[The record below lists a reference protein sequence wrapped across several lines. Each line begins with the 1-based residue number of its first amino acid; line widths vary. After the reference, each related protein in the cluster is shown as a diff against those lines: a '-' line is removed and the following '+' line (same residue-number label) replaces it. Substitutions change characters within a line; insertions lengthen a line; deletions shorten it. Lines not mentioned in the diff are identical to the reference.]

1 MNFLLCPRASRRVL
15 GALLHCGVLCL
26 LLAACANFASTEFD
40 ATDAEA
46 LRYAKSGDLRA
57 EVDSVV
63 QPLIGRGDMPGA
75 VVGILLPDGSMRFF
89 GYGVADRD
97 TGRKPDAD
105 TLFAVGSLSK
115 GFLGTIVDLLVQQGQ
130 LSWDNTLGEVIPP
143 DAGPSP
149 DARNITLLQLTTHTA
164 GLRRQPFTRPM
175 LMPFIGYLF
184 TGDSFYDMLD
194 RDFMFDYLSDFSTP
208 RAPTYVYS
216 NIGYGLLGF
225 AVERKTGE
233 NLDALLQQD
242 IVAPLGLTET
252 GYVPEALPGYATRA
266 RGTAGDQPK
275 FIRRGTPVPD
285 WNFTPLMRGS
295 GGLYS
300 SARDLLIFARAHFV
314 GTDTPLGRAMVDTL
328 RVRLAG
334 PHESA
339 AIAWTVDD
347 IGGQEIAAMLGVVAG
362 YTSYLGLDLRHR
374 TAIVVLRNS
383 FNWDESIGSR
393 LLIRLGQAQDHMAD
407 AGGR

>member
-233 NLDALLQQD
+233 NLD
-242 IVAPLGLTET
+242 VAAAGYRRAVGIDRNRIRAGGPPGLCH
-252 GYVPEALPGYATRA
+252 TRA
-266 RGTAGDQPK
+266 WHRRRPAEIHPPRNAGAGLE
-275 FIRRGTPVPD
+275 FHAANAGIGR
-285 WNFTPLMRGS
+285 PL
-295 GGLYS
+295 
-300 SARDLLIFARAHFV
+300 FQRA
-314 GTDTPLGRAMVDTL
+314 
-328 RVRLAG
+328 
-334 PHESA
+334 
-339 AIAWTVDD
+339 
-347 IGGQEIAAMLGVVAG
+347 
-362 YTSYLGLDLRHR
+362 
-374 TAIVVLRNS
+374 
-383 FNWDESIGSR
+383 
-393 LLIRLGQAQDHMAD
+393 
-407 AGGR
+407 